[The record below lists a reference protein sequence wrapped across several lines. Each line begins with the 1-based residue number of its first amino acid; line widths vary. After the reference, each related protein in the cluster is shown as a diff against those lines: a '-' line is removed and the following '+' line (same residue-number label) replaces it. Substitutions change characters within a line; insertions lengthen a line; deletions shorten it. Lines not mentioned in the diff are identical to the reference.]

1 MKALV
6 VGGDSQVGKKLAAYL
21 GCPATSRRVGASLS
35 YDLAFSRPQS
45 LPKADVIYLVAS
57 MTKFRD
63 CEMNPDA
70 YIINVD
76 AQVRIAS
83 HFRQA
88 HIVYISSEAA
98 EWPNQTAYGSQKRM
112 AEVSLLAACG
122 YDRLCVV
129 RPTKIDPSNIGSL
142 CTYLGHLG
150 DNRSC
155 GAYRWS
161 KAKEVEIH
169 DLPSI
174 VPSFQ
179 KHSDCN
185 DNLHGCRLVSDGLV
199 CQGKCEWQ
207 ALAA

>member
-21 GCPATSRRVGASLS
+21 HAPFTSRRTGAKLS
-35 YDLAFSRPQS
+35 YDLEFSLPNA

-70 YIINVD
+70 YRINVD
-76 AQVRIAS
+76 AQVAIAA
-83 HFRQA
+83 HFKEA

-98 EWPNQTAYGSQKRM
+98 QWPNQTAYGSQKR
-112 AEVSLLAACG
+112 ACEISLLAACG

-129 RPTKIDPSNIGSL
+129 RPTKIIPETIGSL
-142 CTYLGHLG
+142 CTYLVHLG

-155 GAYRWS
+155 GVYRWS
-161 KAKEVEIH
+161 KEPISDMRLAYSAEEFSKSIH
-169 DLPSI
+169 
-174 VPSFQ
+174 
-179 KHSDCN
+179 
-185 DNLHGCRLVSDGLV
+185 GRR
-199 CQGKCEWQ
+199 
-207 ALAA
+207 A